1 MDSPVKKREQLKKS
15 LKGTDNNN
23 NNIPLTLVSPSERRD
38 YGEDRVIN
46 LDV

>member
-1 MDSPVKKREQLKKS
+1 MDSSAKKRDLKKGS
-15 LKGTDNNN
+15 NETCNHA
-23 NNIPLTLVSPSERRD
+23 PLALVSPSERRD